1 MNKHKWSGRSLLK
14 YILIQLPAIAAL
26 VCVLMLV
33 KQWVEIPSWLMWGL
47 IMLWIVKDA
56 ILYPFVWRAYDW
68 GSQEEKAPMIGLRG
82 ISKDRLD
89 PSGYIFVRGELWK
102 AKVIEEGPE
111 IEKGENV
118 IIQGVR
124 GLTLFVEHETKQ
136 KDFDQTKN
144 P

>member
-14 YILIQLPAIAAL
+14 YILIQLPTIAVL
-26 VCVLMLV
+26 VCVLMLA
-33 KQWVEIPSWLMWGL
+33 KQWVEIPSWLMWCL
-47 IMLWIVKDA
+47 IVLWIVKDA

-68 GSQEEKAPMIGLRG
+68 GSQEEKNSMIGLRG

-102 AKVIEEGPE
+102 AQVVERGLT

-118 IIQGVR
+118 LVKGVR
-124 GLTLFVEHETKQ
+124 GLTLFVEREPGERG
-136 KDFDQTKN
+136 FV
-144 P
+144 